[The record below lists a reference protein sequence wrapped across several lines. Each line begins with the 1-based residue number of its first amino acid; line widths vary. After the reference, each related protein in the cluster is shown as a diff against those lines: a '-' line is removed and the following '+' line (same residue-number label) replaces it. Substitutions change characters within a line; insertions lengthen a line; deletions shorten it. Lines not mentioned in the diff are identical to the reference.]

1 MYNISFFEDTVHFDM
16 NISVDPGVD
25 MQLFCL

>member
-16 NISVDPGVD
+16 NIIVDPAVD